1 MEKTT
6 KQLALV
12 TGASAGV
19 GKEIADILAAKG
31 FDLILAAR
39 SEDKLNTIKSEL
51 SEKYGV
57 QIKVCPVD
65 LGTEN
70 GPLHLYNFCKRS
82 KLTVDLLINNAGCGL
97 FGEAIE
103 LGEKAIPMLK
113 LNIESLTLLCSYFGK
128 DMAERKSG
136 SILNI
141 GSIAGNQPTSYFAS
155 YAASKSYVLNYSI
168 ALRHE
173 LGRYKVNVTCVQPGY
188 IRTNFDNACGIKS
201 EKYKKFSHNNGM
213 TPRAVAECAVKSV
226 LAKRSYVRA
235 GFVNKLAA
243 FVTGLI
249 PKNFLAWCM
258 ANTVRSMTKDQNSAE
273 QTVKNETKIADT
285 PKVESKP
292 VEEKATVSK
301 AKTSAASTKSTAAKT
316 STAKKSTAAKTTAP
330 KAESTKKTATTAKK
344 TTTSKTT
351 AGTKSTASK
360 TTNKKSTTTKTTTKK
375 STK

>member
-39 SEDKLNTIKSEL
+39 SEDKLNTLKSEL

-57 QIKVCPVD
+57 EIKVCPVD

-258 ANTVRSMTKDQNSAE
+258 ANTVRSMTKDQNNVQDHQKPVDSP
-273 QTVKNETKIADT
+273 KI
-285 PKVESKP
+285 ESKP
-292 VEEKATVSK
+292 AEPTPVKEKKTTAT
-301 AKTSAASTKSTAAKT
+301 KTTAAKT
-316 STAKKSTAAKTTAP
+316 STAKKSTAKKSTSATKSTAATKT
-330 KAESTKKTATTAKK
+330 STTAKK
-344 TTTSKTT
+344 ST
-351 AGTKSTASK
+351 AGTKSTVAK
-360 TTNKKSTTTKTTTKK
+360 TTTARKSTTTKTTTKK